1 MKNLFFILL
10 LAVIIFSCGKKND
23 SLATDKDQLA
33 PNSNIQKTE
42 GEGELKFV
50 KKDFR
55 RSVNNCNPSD
65 TCTYFEVKY
74 IEATHGKF
82 RDKFNTFTMREVI
95 SGVSYGDTTY
105 PSIEAAADS
114 FLTSYNNFRKEFP
127 ESAQFWYYEYTLDI
141 AEETPKIISLASTNS
156 AFMGG
161 AHPNTYVAF
170 LNISKETGDTLTL
183 ANLFSP
189 GFEPKLNQ
197 LIDKKYREMKSLRP
211 GDNLM
216 NKGDLFENK
225 ITFNYNFTP
234 TKEGGITFYYNPYEI
249 AAYVYGPI
257 EVELTREDIAGL
269 LSPSSPLK

>member
-1 MKNLFFILL
+1 MKNLFFIIL
-10 LAVIIFSCGKKND
+10 LAVIIISCGKKND
-23 SLATDKDQLA
+23 SPATDKDQSA
-33 PNSNIQKTE
+33 PNSNIKKTE
-42 GEGELKFV
+42 GEGEFKFV

-55 RSVNNCNPSD
+55 RSVNNCKPSD
-65 TCTYFEVKY
+65 SCTYFEVDY
-74 IEATHGKF
+74 IEASFGKF
-82 RDKFNTFTMREVI
+82 KEKFNTFAMQQVI
-95 SGVSYGDTTY
+95 RGLSYGDTTY

-114 FLTSYNNFRKEFP
+114 FLTSYANFRKEFP
-127 ESAQFWYYEYTLDI
+127 ESAQFWYYEYTLDVSI
-141 AEETPKIISLASTNS
+141 ETPKIISLSSSNS

-161 AHPNTYVAF
+161 AHPNTYVSF
-170 LNISKETGDTLTL
+170 FNISKETGDTLSL
-183 ANLFSP
+183 SDLFTQ

-216 NKGDLFENK
+216 DKGDLFENK

-249 AAYVYGPI
+249 ADYVYGPI
-257 EVELTREDIAGL
+257 EIELTKEELAGI